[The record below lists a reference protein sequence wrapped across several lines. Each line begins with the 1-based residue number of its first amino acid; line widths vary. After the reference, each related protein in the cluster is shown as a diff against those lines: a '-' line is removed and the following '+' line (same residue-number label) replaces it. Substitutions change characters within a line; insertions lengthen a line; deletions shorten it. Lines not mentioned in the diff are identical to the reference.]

1 MAHCAIVALAGEA
14 CMFLRRPLLIAAL
27 LCSAAAVG
35 APRAYDETADAA
47 ADLDRAVAAA
57 AAAGKR
63 VLVVFGANWCPD
75 CVALDTAMKSSR
87 TAELVGK
94 EFVVVKVD
102 VGNFDRNLA
111 LAQQFGNPIK
121 KGIPAAVL
129 LSKDR
134 QVLYATRTGE
144 LSNARRMSES
154 GVHDF
159 LKAMGE
165 SGGAK
170 K

>member
-1 MAHCAIVALAGEA
+1 MPS
-14 CMFLRRPLLIAAL
+14 RRLVLIASL
-27 LCSAAAVG
+27 LVATTAFA
-35 APRAYDETADAA
+35 APRPYDESANASA
-47 ADLDRAVAAA
+47 EVERAIAAA
-57 AAAGKR
+57 AAENKR
-63 VLVVFGANWCPD
+63 VLLVFGANWCPD
-75 CVALDTAMKSSR
+75 CVALDTAMKTDK
-87 TAELVGK
+87 TAGLVAK
-94 EFVVVKVD
+94 EFIVVKVD

-134 QVLYATRTGE
+134 QVVYATRAGE
-144 LSNARRMSES
+144 LSNARRMSDT

-159 LKAMGE
+159 LQAV
-165 SGGAK
+165 AQK

>member
-1 MAHCAIVALAGEA
+1 
-14 CMFLRRPLLIAAL
+14 MFPRRLLLIAAL
-27 LCSAAAVG
+27 LLSTVAGA
-35 APRAYDETADAA
+35 APRPYDESANAS
-47 ADLDRAVAAA
+47 ADLDRAVASAA
-57 AAAGKR
+57 AANKR

-75 CVALDTAMKSSR
+75 CVALDTALKAGR
-87 TAELVGK
+87 TAELVDK

-102 VGNFDRNLA
+102 VGNFDKNLA

-134 QVLYATRTGE
+134 QVLYATRAGE

-154 GVHDF
+154 GVYDF
-159 LKAMGE
+159 MKKVGE
-165 SGGAK
+165 TTVAAK
-170 K
+170 